1 LKNKKK
7 SVSLIE
13 STIPIFI
20 LIIFLAYNVFI
31 YGDEAMNGSNQF
43 ILLIGAAIASIVG
56 FSKGIKFRQMID
68 SVSSNIK
75 SITGAIL
82 ILLFVGALS
91 GTWLLSGIIPTMIY
105 YGLQILHPTIFLPS
119 CLIICAIISISTGS
133 SWTTSATVGIALIGI
148 GRAIEIPEG
157 MVAGAV
163 ISGAYFGDKL
173 SPLSD
178 TTNLAPAVSGSNLF
192 THIKYLTITTIPT
205 VIITLIILSL
215 INLFTISSGPTDH
228 QYLLKTI
235 GDTFNITPLLFI
247 VPLIVVFMIFKKT
260 PPLIALFVGT
270 VLGGIFA
277 VIFQSSVIN
286 GISGDSEMTF
296 NGAYQ
301 TVLNSMT
308 TETSIDSGNS
318 VLNDL
323 FNSGGMKGMLNTIWL
338 VICAMV
344 FGGIMESIGA
354 LEKIS
359 SSLLNLG
366 KSTFSIFASTVGSCL
381 AINLTASDQ
390 YLSIVIP
397 GKMFSK
403 AFKDKNLAPEN
414 LSRTLEDSG
423 TVTSVLIPWNTCGA
437 YQSGILGVSV
447 FDYFIYAIFN
457 WLSPFMTL
465 IVAAFRIKIKK
476 LK

>member
-1 LKNKKK
+1 
-7 SVSLIE
+7 
-13 STIPIFI
+13 
-20 LIIFLAYNVFI
+20 
-31 YGDEAMNGSNQF
+31 
-43 ILLIGAAIASIVG
+43 
-56 FSKGIKFRQMID
+56 
-68 SVSSNIK
+68 
-75 SITGAIL
+75 
-82 ILLFVGALS
+82 
-91 GTWLLSGIIPTMIY
+91 
-105 YGLQILHPTIFLPS
+105 
-119 CLIICAIISISTGS
+119 
-133 SWTTSATVGIALIGI
+133 
-148 GRAIEIPEG
+148 

-163 ISGAYFGDKL
+163 ISGAYVGAKL
-173 SPLSD
+173 SPFSD

-192 THIKYLTITTIPT
+192 THITYLTITTIPT
-205 VIITLIILSL
+205 VIIILIILSL

-247 VPLIVVFMIFKKT
+247 IPLIVVFMIFKKT

-344 FGGIMESIGA
+344 FGGIMESIVA

-359 SSLLNLG
+359 TSLLILG
-366 KSTFSIFASTVGSCL
+366 KSFFKIFLFENC
-381 AINLTASDQ
+381 ID
-390 YLSIVIP
+390 IV
-397 GKMFSK
+397 
-403 AFKDKNLAPEN
+403 
-414 LSRTLEDSG
+414 
-423 TVTSVLIPWNTCGA
+423 V
-437 YQSGILGVSV
+437 
-447 FDYFIYAIFN
+447 
-457 WLSPFMTL
+457 
-465 IVAAFRIKIKK
+465 
-476 LK
+476 

>member
-1 LKNKKK
+1 
-7 SVSLIE
+7 
-13 STIPIFI
+13 
-20 LIIFLAYNVFI
+20 
-31 YGDEAMNGSNQF
+31 
-43 ILLIGAAIASIVG
+43 
-56 FSKGIKFRQMID
+56 MID

-235 GDTFNITPLLFI
+235 GNTFNITPVLFI

-277 VIFQSSVIN
+277 W
-286 GISGDSEMTF
+286 
-296 NGAYQ
+296 
-301 TVLNSMT
+301 
-308 TETSIDSGNS
+308 
-318 VLNDL
+318 
-323 FNSGGMKGMLNTIWL
+323 K
-338 VICAMV
+338 
-344 FGGIMESIGA
+344 
-354 LEKIS
+354 
-359 SSLLNLG
+359 
-366 KSTFSIFASTVGSCL
+366 
-381 AINLTASDQ
+381 
-390 YLSIVIP
+390 
-397 GKMFSK
+397 
-403 AFKDKNLAPEN
+403 
-414 LSRTLEDSG
+414 
-423 TVTSVLIPWNTCGA
+423 
-437 YQSGILGVSV
+437 
-447 FDYFIYAIFN
+447 
-457 WLSPFMTL
+457 
-465 IVAAFRIKIKK
+465 
-476 LK
+476 